1 MKTKRKFFKRNKVT
15 FLIVLMLLG
24 YYGFL
29 MYQTETKLD
38 ELKGVQKELKTEIAM
53 IDRDIDKLED
63 EYIYSLSTEA
73 VEQIARKR
81 LKMVKPNEIIFL
93 IKGLQDEGDGE

>member
-1 MKTKRKFFKRNKVT
+1 MKTKRKFLKRNKVT
-15 FLIVLMLLG
+15 FLIVLMILG

-29 MYQTETKLD
+29 MYQTEVKLD
-38 ELKGVQKELKTEIAM
+38 ELKAVQKELKTEIAM

-93 IKGLQDEGDGE
+93 IKGSQDEGDGE